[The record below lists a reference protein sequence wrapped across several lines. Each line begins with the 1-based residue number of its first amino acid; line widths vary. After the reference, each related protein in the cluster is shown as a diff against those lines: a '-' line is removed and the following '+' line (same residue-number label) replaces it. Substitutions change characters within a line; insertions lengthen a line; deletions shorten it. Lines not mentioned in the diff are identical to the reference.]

1 MIEYKFPEE
10 KDFLLHYAIKLNRP
24 LVSKIM
30 LSNEAKNSIEAEAL
44 AEFFWDMVDQ
54 VVKDKKV
61 GEIVAGQSDLEAW
74 NEYVFESI
82 RAYLRNNGYEAEWEK
97 YADID

>member
-10 KDFLLHYAIKLNRP
+10 KDFLLHYAKKMNRP
-24 LVSKIM
+24 LVEQVIDAG
-30 LSNEAKNSIEAEAL
+30 EARSTAEAEAL
-44 AEFFWDMVDQ
+44 AEFFWEMTDEI
-54 VVKDKKV
+54 VKDKKT
-61 GEIVAGQSDLEAW
+61 GEVVAGQSDLEAW
-74 NEYVFESI
+74 NEYVFESV